1 MSMSNKMYDV
11 RRDHSLNEL
20 IIKNNENPVLEIKHW
35 LEEALSNNL
44 QDANAMVLSTVDIN
58 NCPSSRIVLAR
69 DIDSEG
75 ITFYTNYNSDKAKDI
90 DNNPNVSANFYWK
103 ELDRQIKIKGIVKK
117 VSEEVSDNY
126 FASRPR
132 ESQIG
137 AWASDQ
143 SQKVNNYD
151 QILDQFKNEKARFEG
166 KEIHRPP
173 HWGGYII
180 EPFQIQFWK
189 GKPSRLHENICFKKN
204 SLGKWGNFFM
214 NP

>member
-1 MSMSNKMYDV
+1 MSNKMHDV

-20 IIKNNENPVLEIKHW
+20 IIQNNENPILEVKSW
-35 LEEALSNNL
+35 LEEALSKDI
-44 QDANAMVLSTVDIN
+44 QDANAMVLCTVDIN
-58 NCPSSRIVLAR
+58 KCPSSRIVLAR
-69 DIDSEG
+69 SIDSEG
-75 ITFYTNYNSDKAKDI
+75 IIFYTNYNSDKAKDI

-103 ELDRQIKIKGIVKK
+103 ELDKQIKIKGIAKK

-132 ESQIG
+132 ESQVG

-143 SQKVNNYD
+143 SQKINKYD
-151 QILDQFKNEKARFEG
+151 QILDRFKSEKVRFEG

-173 HWGGYII
+173 HWGGYIV
-180 EPFQIQFWK
+180 EPIQIQFWK
-189 GKPSRLHENICFKKN
+189 GKPSRLHENICFEKK
-204 SLGKWGNFFM
+204 SSDKWESFFM

>member
-1 MSMSNKMYDV
+1 MSNKLHNV

-20 IIKNNENPVLEIKHW
+20 IIQNNENPVLEIKHW
-35 LEEALSNNL
+35 LEEALLKNL

-69 DIDSEG
+69 AIDSEG
-75 ITFYTNYNSDKAKDI
+75 ITFYTNYNSGKAKDI
-90 DNNPNVSANFYWK
+90 DNNRNVSANFYWK
-103 ELDRQIKIKGIVKK
+103 ELDRQIKVKGLVKK
-117 VSEEVSDNY
+117 VSNKVSDDY

-189 GKPSRLHENICFKKN
+189 GKPSRLHENICFERN
-204 SLGKWGNFFM
+204 DSGKWGSFFM